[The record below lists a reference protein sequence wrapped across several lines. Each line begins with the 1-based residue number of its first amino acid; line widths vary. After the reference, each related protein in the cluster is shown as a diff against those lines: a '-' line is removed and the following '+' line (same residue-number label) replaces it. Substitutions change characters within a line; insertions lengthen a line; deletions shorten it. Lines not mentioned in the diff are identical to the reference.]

1 MTLIRFNTA
10 NENFKAYRL
19 SARPFRFTESSTLS
33 YNEPKLTSDWI
44 GSTGAKSPTSAFPE
58 FDLQ

>member
-19 SARPFRFTESSTLS
+19 SARPFRFTESSGLS
-33 YNEPKLTSDWI
+33 YNETTLTSDWN
-44 GSTGAKSPTSAFPE
+44 GSTDGQVSHVS
-58 FDLQ
+58 LS

>member
-19 SARPFRFTESSTLS
+19 SARPFRFTESSGLS
-33 YNEPKLTSDWI
+33 YNERKLTSDWN
-44 GSTGAKSPTSAFPE
+44 GSTDGPRLPRQPF
-58 FDLQ
+58 LI